1 MENTRFKLTQTD
13 LTKVG
18 KGVLVALA
26 GATLTYLTEW
36 ASSTDF
42 GSWTP
47 VVVAGLSILTNIVR
61 KWSTPSTEG

>member
-1 MENTRFKLTQTD
+1 MENTRFKLTKTD

-36 ASSTDF
+36 AANTDF
-42 GSWTP
+42 GSYTP
-47 VVVAGLSILTNIVR
+47 VIVAALSILTNVVR
-61 KWSTPSTEG
+61 KWSTPSAE